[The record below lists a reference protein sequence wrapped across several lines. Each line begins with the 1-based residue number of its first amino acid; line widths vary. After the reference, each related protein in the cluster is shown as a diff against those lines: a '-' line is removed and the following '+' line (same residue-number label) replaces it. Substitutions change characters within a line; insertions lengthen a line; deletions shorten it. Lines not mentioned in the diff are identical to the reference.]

1 VFEFCDWIGLA
12 GLVIGVLGFG
22 YAVLAERRDRKRLDI
37 THSFLVGL
45 KTGIEGPNMNRVIY
59 AIDDHLMKLK
69 K

>member
-1 VFEFCDWIGLA
+1 MFELCDWIGLA

-22 YAVLAERRDRKRLDI
+22 YAVLAERRARKRLDI

-45 KTGIEGPNMNRVIY
+45 KTGIEGPNKDRVIR
-59 AIDDHLMKLK
+59 AIEDHLMKLK